1 MSLEAD
7 RIEHAARVA
16 CQTSGDFG
24 DHVGETWRYLSPAV
38 QERWRA
44 IAQAVLD
51 YAEPSEEVKRMES
64 QMRGLR
70 SAYEHAAA
78 QRDKYMRRTAEW
90 RSAALDGHKMP
101 EDDDIVRACTGC
113 GKCSYCTARGI
124 TAASVLKTRACYHRQ
139 CPADACQDRMTARPT
154 DTRTTTQENR

>member
-1 MSLEAD
+1 MTVEAD
-7 RIEHAARVA
+7 RIEHAARTA
-16 CQTSGDFG
+16 WQTNADFG
-24 DHVGETWRYLSPAV
+24 EHVGEMWHHQTPAV

-51 YAEPSEEVKRMES
+51 YAEPSEEVKRLES

-90 RSAALDGHKMP
+90 RSAALDGTA
-101 EDDDIVRACTGC
+101 VTTACTGC
-113 GKCSYCTARGI
+113 GQCDYCQRK
-124 TAASVLKTRACYHRQ
+124 AAD
-139 CPADACQDRMTARPT
+139 DA
-154 DTRTTTQENR
+154 EG

>member
-1 MSLEAD
+1 MTVEAD
-7 RIEHAARVA
+7 RIEHAARTA
-16 CQTSGDFG
+16 WQTNADFG
-24 DHVGETWRYLSPAV
+24 EHVGEMWHHQTPAV

-51 YAEPSEEVKRMES
+51 YAEPSEEVKRLES

-90 RSAALDGHKMP
+90 RSAALDG
-101 EDDDIVRACTGC
+101 IAVTTACTGC
-113 GKCSYCTARGI
+113 GQCDYCQRK
-124 TAASVLKTRACYHRQ
+124 AADDVE
-139 CPADACQDRMTARPT
+139 D
-154 DTRTTTQENR
+154 

>member
-1 MSLEAD
+1 MTVEAD
-7 RIEHAARVA
+7 RIEHAARTA
-16 CQTSGDFG
+16 WQTNADFG
-24 DHVGETWRYLSPAV
+24 EHVGEMWHHQTPAV

-51 YAEPSEEVKRMES
+51 YAEPSEEVKRLES

-90 RSAALDGHKMP
+90 RSAALDGHEKP
-101 EDDDIVRACTGC
+101 EEECDPNNGHEC
-113 GKCSYCTARGI
+113 GRCGSTWI
-124 TAASVLKTRACYHRQ
+124 E
-139 CPADACQDRMTARPT
+139 P
-154 DTRTTTQENR
+154 